1 MMNKIKFGTDGWRA
15 KMSEDFTHENVQ
27 LVTQALV
34 KYLGEK
40 GLAGRGVA
48 VGYDNRKDSENFAR
62 TAAEICSGAGIKTL
76 LTSHSVPSPVISYT
90 VKNNN
95 LGAGI
100 MITASHNPPEW
111 NGFKIKEGFGGSSFP
126 ETTKAVE
133 ANLKDVLE
141 IKPSGANLKLIDP
154 DQDYLDKLKSLVN
167 IELIKSGNLKIVIDP
182 MFGSGNGYFKKLGIQ
197 VTEIRGSRDVN
208 FGGINPEPIA
218 LNLKSSI
225 EFIKKGSLDVCVVLD
240 GDADRLAA
248 IDGTGRF
255 INTHNVFCLLLRHL
269 AGNRKMTGEVI
280 KTFNLTNLIDK
291 LCLEYQRKLTVVPIG
306 FKHIAKEML
315 EKDILLGGEESGGM
329 GIKGFIPERDGV
341 LAGLTLLE
349 LMATEKKTLL
359 QILDEIMK
367 KHGYFYYDRLDVKT
381 DKGIELV
388 KQLSVTPPEEYAG
401 MKITK
406 IETLDGLKLNFADE
420 SWILFRASGTE
431 PLLRIY
437 AEGRSDE
444 EVKALLEASKSLI

>member
-1 MMNKIKFGTDGWRA
+1 MP
-15 KMSEDFTHENVQ
+15 SDFTHGNVQ

-34 KYLGEK
+34 KYLKDK
-40 GLAGRGVA
+40 GLAGKGVA

-62 TAAEICSGAGIKTL
+62 TAAEICAGAGIKTY
-76 LTSHSVPSPVISYT
+76 LTAHSVPSPVISYT
-90 VKNNN
+90 VKNND
-95 LGAGI
+95 LGAGV

-133 ANLKDVLE
+133 ANLKNTLNIVPGISRL
-141 IKPSGANLKLIDP
+141 SVIDP
-154 DQDYLDKLKSLVN
+154 DKQYLDKLRSLVD
-167 IELIKSGNLKIVIDP
+167 IDLIKKSNLKIVIDP
-182 MFGSGNGYFKKLGIQ
+182 MFGSGLGYFKKLGLP
-197 VTEIRGSRDVN
+197 VTEIRGQRDVN

-218 LNLKSSI
+218 LNLKSSM
-225 EFIKKGSLDVCVVLD
+225 EFVKNGSFDVCIVLD

-248 IDGTGRF
+248 IDSTGRF

-269 AGNRKMTGEVI
+269 VVHRQMTGEVV

-291 LCLEYQRKLTVVPIG
+291 LCREYQRKLTVVPIG

-315 EKDILLGGEESGGM
+315 EKDVLLGGEESGGM

-367 KHGYFYYDRLDVKT
+367 EHGYFYYDRRDVHM
-381 DKGIELV
+381 DKGIELI
-388 KQLSVTPPEEYAG
+388 KKLSLTPPSEYAG

-406 IETLDGLKLNFADE
+406 IETLDGLKFNFADE

-437 AEGRSDE
+437 AEGRSE
-444 EVKALLEASKSLI
+444 AEVKTLLAASQLLLKSFFSG